1 MLNTFDKPLF
11 LKTLLICAYV
21 GFVISVLALLNG
33 MELYAQSDKNASAD
47 TVKTNPVKNF
57 YRPIGFSIGICY
69 YRLSGV
75 GAQDRYIE
83 ETDAYDATRLSG
95 KMALG
100 FSLGMHLWR
109 QRTHLQF
116 EVAWTKGEF
125 FEEGGL
131 RSTTNGGTVDTYID
145 IGYFVGGFRLKQA
158 LITRRLLATGGWLF
172 VEEGRSRHAKTR
184 SKGKLVESSSF
195 PTDEFYLWSL
205 GLDIQIAQ
213 GLYFGYSYSR
223 TYNQDDFDPIY
234 GRIGDPPIMVDGFT
248 INAFQLTFAY

>member
-1 MLNTFDKPLF
+1 MNTVEKQITT
-11 LKTLLICAYV
+11 KTRVICTYFV
-21 GFVISVLALLNG
+21 TVISVLALLNG

-47 TVKTNPVKNF
+47 TVKAVPIKDF

-69 YRLSGV
+69 NRLSGV

-83 ETDAYDATRLSG
+83 ETDSYDATRLSG
-95 KMALG
+95 KTALG
-100 FSLGMHLWR
+100 FSIGMHIWR
-109 QRTHLQF
+109 QRTHLQL
-116 EVAWTKGEF
+116 EVGWTKGEF
-125 FEEGGL
+125 FEEGGF

-158 LITRRLLATGGWLF
+158 LITRRLLITGGWLL

-195 PTDEFYLWSL
+195 PTDEFYLWSI

-213 GLYFGYSYSR
+213 GLYFGYSYSW
-223 TYNQDDFDPIY
+223 TYNQNDFDPIY
-234 GRIGDPPIMVDGFT
+234 GRIGDPPIMIDGFT